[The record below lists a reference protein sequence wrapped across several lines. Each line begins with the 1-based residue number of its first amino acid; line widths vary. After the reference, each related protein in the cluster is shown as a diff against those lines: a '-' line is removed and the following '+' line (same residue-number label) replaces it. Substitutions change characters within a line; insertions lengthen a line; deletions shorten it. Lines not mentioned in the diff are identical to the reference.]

1 MIRTIIIIAS
11 IVVFLVLIYLL
22 REYIYDMDELKQQP
36 IEEKFATVM
45 STINQGLF
53 DGDGTLSVN
62 EAKPREAFMTED
74 IKGDRTV
81 IYQYNRG
88 ALIIK
93 LLYKG
98 KTFKRRFYH
107 LRNESIMK
115 KQECGLVFVKDAQAW
130 IATLARNKE

>member
-22 REYIYDMDELKQQP
+22 REYIYDMDELMQQP

-62 EAKPREAFMTED
+62 EAKPREAFMTD
-74 IKGDRTV
+74 DTKGDRKV

-88 ALIIK
+88 ALTIK
-93 LLYKG
+93 LIYKG
-98 KTFKRRFYH
+98 KTFKRRFNN
-107 LRNESIMK
+107 LRNVSIMK
-115 KQECGLVFVKDAQAW
+115 KQECGLIFVKNAQAW
-130 IATLARNKE
+130 MATLI